1 MEELQSEVRYE
12 SNSINDSLSA
22 AIERS
27 IELGV
32 KSGKLEC
39 GNFWP
44 SSVMAASLRGYVW
57 TGFDN
62 NESEEDSREEDLRGI
77 FRRRGGASRGRPARN
92 PLLILRPL
100 LSSLPGRRLGSRPRA
115 DGQLRQDDAQEAIVA
130 QSNITRRRFRTAAVL
145 ALKQCKRKQA
155 ARVRKCV
162 CLPSNYALVEF
173 PIVWSE
179 LRANRQL
186 CDGAIR
192 CAKDEFFPVHR
203 AILSAVSPYFK
214 ALFTNSLKGGK
225 SETTEVVIDSVPS
238 EIFALILDYAYT
250 GTCNVNADNVE
261 QLLPLADQFEVL
273 GVVQLC
279 CQFLLQELK
288 PDNCLGIFK
297 FARHYFCRDLE
308 EKGRRYIRHHFKQI
322 LYESSEFKELQ
333 SEELESI
340 LEDDEL
346 NVKNEEI
353 VFEAVKTWVEY
364 KVEER
369 KIHVAKLLECIRYG
383 SMSYNYF
390 ADNVLNWK
398 LIREDETCQR
408 TLQSAKAYLTEQDN
422 KQNGEIDMKNPLSRP
437 RVPYEILF
445 AIGGW
450 SAGSPTSFVET
461 YDTRADRW
469 FLSVSTDLTPRAYHG
484 ICALNDLIY
493 MIGGFDGNEHFNTV
507 RCFDPV
513 TKEWRERACMYHARC
528 YVSVCT
534 HGGKIYALG
543 GYNGRTRM
551 NSAERYEPQKNQ
563 WEMIPPMNRQRSDAS
578 AAALRNKI
586 YIVGGFNGQEILDS
600 AEVYDLESNQWS
612 YIRSM
617 ISPRSGVSLVAF
629 RDSLYALGGFN
640 GFIRLSSGE
649 RYSPNN
655 SEDWQEVTEMFS
667 PRSNFATVILDDMI
681 FVVGGFNGTTTI
693 AYVECYDADSNEWYD
708 ASPMNLNRSAL
719 SACVISGL
727 SNAREYS
734 YLSKVRD
741 LGQGQATSNGRGK
754 PDQAGEGP
762 AETNVAMIIDEAVG
776 MDAAGPIDGMAEGA
790 VANFHEEDD
799 EAPEDFRNVE

>member
-192 CAKDEFFPVHR
+192 CAKDQFFPVHR

-534 HGGKIYALG
+534 HGKLCER

>member
-1 MEELQSEVRYE
+1 
-12 SNSINDSLSA
+12 
-22 AIERS
+22 
-27 IELGV
+27 
-32 KSGKLEC
+32 
-39 GNFWP
+39 
-44 SSVMAASLRGYVW
+44 MAASLRGYVW
-57 TGFDN
+57 TDFDNN
-62 NESEEDSREEDLRGI
+62 NESEEDSREYDTRGGV
-77 FRRRGGASRGRPARN
+77 FRRRGVAGRGGRPPGN
-92 PLLILRPL
+92 PLLVLRPL
-100 LSSLPGRRLGSRPRA
+100 LSSLPARRLDRLGSRPRA
-115 DGQLRQDDAQEAIVA
+115 VEGQLRQDEAQEAIVN
-130 QSNITRRRFRTAAVL
+130 QSNISRRRFRTAAVL
-145 ALKQCKRKQA
+145 ALKQCKRKQT

-173 PIVWSE
+173 PVVWSE

-192 CAKDEFFPVHR
+192 CATGELFPVHR

-225 SETTEVVIDSVPS
+225 SETTEVVIDSVPG
-238 EIFALILDYAYT
+238 EIFSLILDYAYT
-250 GTCNVNADNVE
+250 GVCNVNADNVE

-288 PDNCLGIFK
+288 PDNCLGICK

-308 EKGRRYIRHHFKQI
+308 EKGRRYIRHHFKRI
-322 LYESSEFKELQ
+322 LYESTEFKELQ
-333 SEELESI
+333 SEELEAI
-340 LEDDEL
+340 LQDDEL
-346 NVKNEEI
+346 NVKNEEL
-353 VFEAVKTWVEY
+353 VFEAVKTWLEY
-364 KVEER
+364 RVEER
-369 KIHVAKLLECIRYG
+369 KVHLTKLLECVRYG
-383 SMSYNYF
+383 SMSYTYF
-390 ADNVLNWK
+390 ADNVLGWK
-398 LIREDETCQR
+398 LVQEDEACQR
-408 TLQSAKAYLTEQDN
+408 ALQPAKVYLGEQDS
-422 KQNGEIDMKNPLSRP
+422 KQNTEIDMKNPLSRP

-484 ICALNDLIY
+484 LCALDDLIY

-534 HGGKIYALG
+534 HAGKIYALG

-586 YIVGGFNGQEILDS
+586 YIVGGFNGQEILNS
-600 AEVYDLESNQWS
+600 AEVFDVETNQWS

-617 ISPRSGVSLVAF
+617 ITPRSGVSLVAF

-649 RYSPNN
+649 RYTPNN

-741 LGQGQATSNGRGK
+741 LGQGQATSNSRGK

-762 AETNVAMIIDEAVG
+762 GGTNVDMIVDEAPG
-776 MDAAGPIDGMAEGA
+776 MDAAGPFQGQAGPIDGMAEGA
-790 VANFHEEDD
+790 VNFYEEDD
-799 EAPEDFRNVE
+799 IPDVLRPEDPSEEIRNVE

>member
-1 MEELQSEVRYE
+1 
-12 SNSINDSLSA
+12 
-22 AIERS
+22 
-27 IELGV
+27 
-32 KSGKLEC
+32 
-39 GNFWP
+39 
-44 SSVMAASLRGYVW
+44 MAASLRGYVW

-62 NESEEDSREEDLRGI
+62 ESEEDSREEDLRGI
-77 FRRRGGASRGRPARN
+77 YRRRGGGGSSGASIRGRQGRN
-92 PLLILRPL
+92 PLFILRPL
-100 LSSLPGRRLGSRPRA
+100 LSSLPGRRFGSRPRA
-115 DGQLRQDDAQEAIVA
+115 DGQLRQNDVQETIVA
-130 QSNITRRRFRTAAVL
+130 QSNITRRRFHTTAVL
-145 ALKQCKRKQA
+145 ALKQCKRKQT

-173 PIVWSE
+173 PVVWSE

-192 CAKDEFFPVHR
+192 CAKDELFPVHR

-322 LYESSEFKELQ
+322 LYESTEFKELQ
-333 SEELESI
+333 SDELESI
-340 LEDDEL
+340 LLDDEL

-353 VFEAVKTWVEY
+353 VFEAVKTWIEY
-364 KVEER
+364 KIDDR
-369 KIHVAKLLECIRYG
+369 KIYLAKLLECIRYG

-390 ADNVLNWK
+390 LDNVLNWK
-398 LIREDETCQR
+398 YVKEDDACQR
-408 TLQSAKAYLTEQDN
+408 ILQSAKTYLTEQDS
-422 KQNGEIDMKNPLSRP
+422 KQNGEIDMRNPLSRP

-563 WEMIPPMNRQRSDAS
+563 WEMIPSMNRQRSDAS
-578 AAALRNKI
+578 AAALNNKI

-681 FVVGGFNGTTTI
+681 FVIGGFNGTTTI

-741 LGQGQATSNGRGK
+741 LGQGQATTNNRGK

-762 AETNVAMIIDEAVG
+762 TETNVAMIIDEAVG
-776 MDAAGPIDGMAEGA
+776 RDAAGPIDGMAEGV
-790 VANFHEEDD
+790 VANYHEVND
-799 EAPEDFRNVE
+799 EEQENLS